1 MKKHTALI
9 AAAALALTALT
20 SVSAPPAHA
29 YVICHDFRACHG
41 PVQPR

>member
-1 MKKHTALI
+1 MKKILTTTV
-9 AAAALALTALT
+9 AALALTALT